1 MKQLELKLLKNNSI
15 EKKEEISDEKENE
28 QNAEDTSILI
38 NKEDK
43 EEEQTQVYNKDLSKK
58 EILIKSSK
66 ISLKN
71 WRKSVY
77 KQIDLLINQ
86 IFSLYIPII
95 KANLIDAIATSQKY
109 EEITKIFKKY
119 VFYLCI
125 KFIIKIAIGAYEFFF
140 IKKYTEN
147 YKNILIE
154 KIIEKDISF
163 FDVYK
168 TGELV
173 NKIKE
178 CEENVEEDFIFTTL
192 SLFQKCT
199 KLISMAYYLFRS
211 SFKLTK
217 IFCFIFIIQLI
228 IDYGFENYSTFR
240 NFREKINLR
249 DQYSNKLNE
258 LISNIRM
265 VKSFGKEMDEV
276 KKIEALKL
284 KSSFEP
290 DYISHC
296 LFNASDFFKNGG
308 EAITLLYTGKFIL
321 SNKFS
326 LGKFTVFKQY
336 QKEFIDCYEDL
347 KRNFKK
353 YTKLFSQWKVFFELY
368 DYPSFIKSIKNYIPE
383 KINGEIKFKNV
394 TFSYPLNHKSII
406 LKNLSF
412 TVEPGKIFAI
422 CGFSGSGKTTISN
435 LIQRFYDPNDGKILL
450 DDIDLRDYNIR
461 YLRNN
466 IGFVAQEPI
475 LNSGTIEENIIYGV
489 DTYKKDYF
497 DEVLK
502 LSNINSFV
510 YNKNLFPDG
519 LKTLVGERGI
529 KVSGGQKQRIAI
541 ARALMK
547 NTKILIFDEATSAL
561 DAESE
566 AEVQKAIE
574 NIAKKKDIT
583 IVIIAHRLSTII
595 NADKIAVLNKGNI
608 VEIGNHNELIEKN
621 GEYKKL
627 FQKQLVSKNSKIEE
641 NENNIKKET
650 DENKEKELHL

>member
-15 EKKEEISDEKENE
+15 GKKEETNDEKEYE
-28 QNAEDTSILI
+28 QNTEDTSILI
-38 NKEDK
+38 NKEEKD
-43 EEEQTQVYNKDLSKK
+43 EEKPIYNKDLSKK
-58 EILIKSSK
+58 DILIKSSK

-71 WRKSVY
+71 WRKSVCR
-77 KQIDLLINQ
+77 QIDLLITQ
-86 IFSLYIPII
+86 IFSLYIPIL
-95 KANLIDAIATSQKY
+95 KANLIDAIATNQSY
-109 EEITKIFKKY
+109 GEMLKIFKKY
-119 VFYLCI
+119 MLYLSL
-125 KFIIKIAIGAYEFFF
+125 KFIVKIIFGAYEFFF
-140 IKKYTEN
+140 IKKYTDD
-147 YKNILIE
+147 YKNILFE

-178 CEENVEEDFIFTTL
+178 CEENVNEDFIFTTL
-192 SLFQKCT
+192 SHIQKII
-199 KLISMAYYLFRS
+199 KLISMAFYLFKS
-211 SFKLTK
+211 SFELTL
-217 IFCFIFIIQLI
+217 IFCVIFAIQLVV
-228 IDYGFENYSTFR
+228 DYGFENYSTFR
-240 NFREKINLR
+240 NFREKIGFR
-249 DQYSNKLNE
+249 DQYSNKLTE

-265 VKSFGKEMDEV
+265 IKSFGKETDEV

-284 KSSFEP
+284 KGSF
-290 DYISHC
+290 DFDFISHF

-308 EAITLLYTGKFIL
+308 ESLTLLFTGKYIL

-347 KRNFKK
+347 KRNIKK
-353 YTKLFSQWKVFFELY
+353 YAKLFSQWKVFFELY
-368 DYPSFIKSIKNYIPE
+368 DYPILIKSNKNYIPE
-383 KINGEIKFKNV
+383 KLNGEIKFQNV

-412 TVEPGKIFAI
+412 TIEPGKIFAI

-435 LIQRFYDPNDGKILL
+435 LIQRFYDPNDGKITL
-450 DDIDLRDYNIR
+450 DNIDLKDYNIR

-489 DTYKKDYF
+489 DSYKKDDF
-497 DEVLK
+497 EEVLK

-510 YNKNLFPDG
+510 NNKNLFPEG
-519 LKTLVGERGI
+519 LKTLVGERGV

-547 NTKILIFDEATSAL
+547 NSKILVFDEATSAL

-595 NADKIAVLNKGNI
+595 NADTIAVLNKGNI
-608 VEIGNHNELIEKN
+608 VEFGNHKELIEKD

-627 FQKQLVSKNSKIEE
+627 FQKQLFSNNNKVDGNENPIKIEKDL
-641 NENNIKKET
+641 NEE
-650 DENKEKELHL
+650 EELHL